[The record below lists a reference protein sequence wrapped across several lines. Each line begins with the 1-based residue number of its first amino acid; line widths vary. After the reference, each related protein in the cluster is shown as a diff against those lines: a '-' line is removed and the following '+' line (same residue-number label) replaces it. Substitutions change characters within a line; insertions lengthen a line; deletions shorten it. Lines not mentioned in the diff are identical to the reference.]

1 MSKIKNLKHIAHT
14 NYVIDHTRY
23 IHYNYVNPNAK
34 VKEYDQTDE
43 DILDNEKFAY
53 SQIMYNQNPLIY
65 VTTPM
70 MICPFGLDRKTNT
83 INLQFTNHKTDKIM
97 NSFLE
102 FIRNIEFQQ
111 MQMIG
116 LDEENSDLYLSQI
129 RYPKKFDPNLV
140 VKLPFNYNKY
150 NVDIYND
157 QFPISIF
164 NISKF
169 NKMTC
174 DIYIDKMWKFN
185 ERYVCKWKVKK
196 IFVHK

>member
-1 MSKIKNLKHIAHT
+1 MN
-14 NYVIDHTRY
+14 
-23 IHYNYVNPNAK
+23 IHRSVNIHLPNNRISH
-34 VKEYDQTDE
+34 QP
-43 DILDNEKFAY
+43 N
-53 SQIMYNQNPLIY
+53 
-65 VTTPM
+65 
-70 MICPFGLDRKTNT
+70 

-116 LDEENSDLYLSQI
+116 LDEDNSDLYLSQI
-129 RYPKKFDPNLV
+129 RYPKKYDPNLV
-140 VKLPFNYNKY
+140 IKLPFNYNKY